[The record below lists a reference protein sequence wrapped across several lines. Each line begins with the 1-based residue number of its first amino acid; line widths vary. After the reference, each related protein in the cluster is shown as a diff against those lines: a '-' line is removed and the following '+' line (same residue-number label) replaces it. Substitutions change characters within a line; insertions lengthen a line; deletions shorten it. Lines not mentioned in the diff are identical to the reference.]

1 MTMYPII
8 RQALD
13 QRPGLQKIYAN
24 LRKHGREADRLG
36 DVPAALFDG
45 LDVADLNRNGM
56 AMADGKSAEPAE
68 QAGHAVRKVADLC
81 VVNEVFGHGDPAL
94 AIALPGGSLTLAV
107 IDFASRAQKDRIL
120 ARFDTDRPVWGA
132 FAMTEPTSG
141 TDATRMNTIATK
153 VPGGY
158 RLNGEKC
165 FIGNAGRSAY
175 VIVFATV
182 APEKGQFGIR
192 PFFIA
197 IPSEGLQI
205 DDGERMLGLRAVR
218 ASRITLRD
226 CFVADDDVIGA
237 GTKLDPA
244 RSFAYAQASWNSMR
258 PCLGSLI
265 VGATQRV
272 LDDLSDGL
280 DDLDGYGAALRHGAA
295 ATLDEFAGRLY
306 SARLLCRRAAT
317 LIDAGQPSLIA
328 SSIAKAYASDCAR
341 TCIERVMSL
350 PGIGEHRSIADFSRW
365 RRDFHAFN
373 VMEGTGDIHRMMIAR
388 DRNRRR
394 AELAPL
400 TRDASEAVPASPAA
414 PSVRQ
419 PGEPSLA

>member
-1 MTMYPII
+1 MSKCPIVW
-8 RQALD
+8 QAL
-13 QRPGLQKIYAN
+13 QLRPTLQSIYSN
-24 LRKHGREADRLG
+24 LREHGPLADRIA
-36 DVPAALFDG
+36 DVPPQVFTG
-45 LDVADLNRNGM
+45 LDVAHLNRSGI
-56 AMADGKSAEPAE
+56 ARGEGE
-68 QAGHAVRKVADLC
+68 GAVRKIADLC
-81 VVNEVFGHGDPAL
+81 VLNEVFGHADPAL
-94 AIALPGGSLTLAV
+94 AVAMPGGSLTLAV

-120 ARFDTDRPVWGA
+120 ALFDSDRPVWGA

-141 TDATRMNTIATK
+141 TDATHMRTVATK
-153 VPGGY
+153 VQGGY

-192 PFFIA
+192 PFFVP
-197 IPSEGLQI
+197 IPSVGLQI
-205 DDGERMLGLRAVR
+205 NDGERMLGLRAAR
-218 ASRITLRD
+218 ASRISMQD
-226 CFVADDDVIGA
+226 CFVADEDVIGN

-272 LDDLSDGL
+272 LDDLRAGIDRYAPS
-280 DDLDGYGAALRHGAA
+280 LRGSMSAVIVEH
-295 ATLDEFAGRLY
+295 AGRLA

-328 SSIAKAYASDCAR
+328 SSIAKAYAADCAR
-341 TCIERVMSL
+341 ACIEQVMSL
-350 PGIGEHRSIADFSRW
+350 PGIAMHTSFPDFSRW

-373 VMEGTGDIHRMMIAR
+373 IMEGTSDIHRLMITR
-388 DRNRRR
+388 DRNRQRNR
-394 AELAPL
+394 L
-400 TRDASEAVPASPAA
+400 TPIVRNDMQTTRVLDMT
-414 PSVRQ
+414 SV
-419 PGEPSLA
+419 A